1 MKKCGLF
8 VVATIVIGIIGFVIN
23 LISVCFGIIITH
35 TKEGQDIINE
45 SANEFGL
52 HYIGSDKK
60 KTSTTNEIGFKA
72 Y

>member
-8 VVATIVIGIIGFVIN
+8 VVVTIVIGIIGFLIN
-23 LISVCFGIIITH
+23 LFSVCVGIMLTH
-35 TKEGQDIINE
+35 TKEGQDIINDAAKE
-45 SANEFGL
+45 SGL
-52 HYIGSDKK
+52 HFIGSNK

>member
-8 VVATIVIGIIGFVIN
+8 VVVTIVIGIIGF
-23 LISVCFGIIITH
+23 LSSLFSVCIGIMITH
-35 TKEGQDIINE
+35 TKEGQDLINE
-45 SANEFGL
+45 TVKETDL
-52 HYIGSDKK
+52 HFIGSNK

>member
-8 VVATIVIGIIGFVIN
+8 VVVTIVIGIIGF
-23 LISVCFGIIITH
+23 LSSLFSVCIGIMITH
-35 TKEGQDIINE
+35 SKEGQDLINDVAKE
-45 SANEFGL
+45 SGL
-52 HYIGSDKK
+52 HFIGSNK

>member
-8 VVATIVIGIIGFVIN
+8 VVVTIVIGIISF
-23 LISVCFGIIITH
+23 LSSLFSVCVGIMVTH
-35 TKEGQDIINE
+35 TKEGQDAINDAAKE
-45 SANEFGL
+45 SGL
-52 HYIGSDKK
+52 HFIGSNK

>member
-8 VVATIVIGIIGFVIN
+8 VVVTIVIGIISF
-23 LISVCFGIIITH
+23 LSSLFSVCVGIMVIH
-35 TKEGQDIINE
+35 TKEGQDLINNAAKE
-45 SANEFGL
+45 TGL
-52 HYIGSDKK
+52 HFIGSNK

>member
-8 VVATIVIGIIGFVIN
+8 VVVTIVFGIIGFFIN
-23 LISVCFGIIITH
+23 LFSVCVGIMVAH
-35 TKEGQDIINE
+35 TKEGQDLINNA
-45 SANEFGL
+45 ANEVGL
-52 HYIGSDKK
+52 HFIGSNK

>member
-8 VVATIVIGIIGFVIN
+8 VVVTIVIGIICF
-23 LISVCFGIIITH
+23 LSSLFSVCIGVMITH
-35 TKEGQDIINE
+35 SEEGQDLINDAAKE
-45 SANEFGL
+45 SGL
-52 HYIGSDKK
+52 HFIGSNK